1 MKYLHT
7 LALSKKNH
15 LVVLK
20 DSRVTNV
27 KNGLIRAQQEALP
40 GISFG

>member
-1 MKYLHT
+1 MKYLHK

-20 DSRVTNV
+20 DSRVTNF
-27 KNGLIRAQQEALP
+27 KNGLIRAQTMSAPQP
-40 GISFG
+40 